1 MNAPDADLIA
11 RLAKAIRV
19 QPRHL
24 LIAAARTARLHE
36 RGTLDPARQRAI
48 VRAAAAG
55 LREAEDAA
63 ALLLTPIASYAQA
76 HVADALACVWPP
88 DA

>member
-1 MNAPDADLIA
+1 MNEPDADRIA
-11 RLAKAIRV
+11 GLARAIRA

-24 LIAAARTARLHE
+24 LIAAARAARLHE
-36 RGTLDPARQRAI
+36 QGALDPARQRAI
-48 VRAAAAG
+48 VREAAAG

>member
-1 MNAPDADLIA
+1 MNEPDAGLIA

-19 QPRHL
+19 PPRHL

-36 RGTLDPARQRAI
+36 HGTLDPARQRAI
-48 VRAAAAG
+48 VRAAAG